1 MVSCERCGRTLTNPH
16 SIARGYGSFCASKIG
31 AGYGTSTWQH
41 PTARK
46 TARYRHGQ
54 SGGIH
59 NLSPVSSTVAVNMG
73 INLLA
78 VSVPPVGT
86 LMAAYDVVQSTG
98 EIITITNQAIKTYEA
113 TGSVEQVVRKVGPK
127 IMNMVYEQA
136 KSQVIDAI
144 IPGNDI
150 ASVAANSALRSIL

>member
-1 MVSCERCGRTLTNPH
+1 
-16 SIARGYGSFCASKIG
+16 
-31 AGYGTSTWQH
+31 
-41 PTARK
+41 
-46 TARYRHGQ
+46 
-54 SGGIH
+54 
-59 NLSPVSSTVAVNMG
+59 MG

-78 VSVPPVGT
+78 VSVPPVGA